1 MKKFVILLSL
11 AASLCVL
18 AGCASKSASD
28 QGMSAS
34 TTTAAPQDLK
44 GEVSK
49 TK

>member
-11 AASLCVL
+11 VASFCMF

-28 QGMSAS
+28 QGTSVGA
-34 TTTAAPQDLK
+34 TTATTPDLK